1 MISIENNMMNLRPSI
16 VKDEGQ
22 YKGFFV
28 KLSQVFQHNRKKD
41 YKSNFNEIGIYI
53 LVPTLYVKIMF
64 RAL

>member
-28 KLSQVFQHNRKKD
+28 KLSLVFQHNRKKRLQI
-41 YKSNFNEIGIYI
+41 KF
-53 LVPTLYVKIMF
+53 
-64 RAL
+64 